1 MSTVE
6 PVTEP
11 EVALMLVVPV
21 ATPVARPWLPLVLL
35 IVATPVIDDAH
46 VTDVVRFW
54 VLPSLKVPVAV
65 NC

>member
-11 EVALMLVVPV
+11 EVALIVVVPA

-35 IVATPVIDDAH
+35 IVAM
-46 VTDVVRFW
+46 
-54 VLPSLKVPVAV
+54 PVATFV
-65 NC
+65 AVTVAPGSAALDVSSTVP